1 MTRHANNKP
10 TLDRLTQGCTLDAY
24 RQHPVSQIKSK
35 NELLSIVQGVK
46 TKIKKLTL
54 LSVVIL
60 ALNALQG
67 AIPAHAANY
76 SPDVLRVYAHSR
88 ILDWK
93 EFTCFNAIINK
104 ESRWNYKARNG
115 SHYGLGQMRSEYY
128 RDLDPFRQIDQTLKY
143 VFTRYSTPCKAWA
156 FHKERNY
163 F

>member
-1 MTRHANNKP
+1 MIRHANDKP
-10 TLDRLTQGCTLDAY
+10 TLDHLTGGCTLDAY
-24 RQHPVSQIKSK
+24 RQHPVSQIKFK

-46 TKIKKLTL
+46 AKIKKLTL
-54 LSVVIL
+54 LGVVVL
-60 ALNALQG
+60 ALNAMQG
-67 AIPAHAANY
+67 AGSAHAADY
-76 SPDVLRVYAHSR
+76 SADTLRVYAHSR

-93 EFTCFNAIINK
+93 QFTCFNAIITK
-104 ESRWNYKARNG
+104 ESRWNYRARNG

-143 VFTRYSTPCKAWA
+143 IFNRYSTPCQAWT